1 MDDTFDP
8 QNIEHWLLLLSLV
21 SMICYGFWLVFK
33 MPDPNGKNSHR
44 YNRKTG
50 KVERNED

>member
-8 QNIEHWLLLLSLV
+8 ENLEHWLLLLSLIG
-21 SMICYGFWLVFK
+21 MTCYSFWLVFK
-33 MPDPNGKNSHR
+33 MPSSNGKNSHR

-50 KVERNED
+50 KIERND